1 MDFEKQVR
9 SGKRTALKAADK
21 DHVLVTFQANRQLRD
36 DATRKTANLSDY
48 LRRCLEKLAD
58 SGIDKKLNKMYDELI
73 DEVIDD
79 IS

>member
-1 MDFEKQVR
+1 MDFEKQIR
-9 SGKRTALKAADK
+9 SGKRVAVKAEK
-21 DHVLVTFQANRQLRD
+21 DHVLVTFLANRQLRD

-58 SGIDKKLNKMYDELI
+58 SDIDKKLHKMYDQII
-73 DEVIDD
+73 DDVIDD